1 MDPCFRRDYTM
12 IMNLNEIKKAYLIGI
27 KGSGMTA
34 VAEILK
40 ARGIIVSGSDTKE
53 KFFTDEILE
62 KNRISFTEE
71 FRADNVPGDADL
83 IVYSTAY
90 TENNN
95 TEVLEARKSGLTMLS
110 YPEVLGILFKEKLGI
125 AVCGTHGKT
134 TTTSILATCM
144 KEAGVK
150 PSAIVGSKVIGWN
163 GSALK
168 GKGNFFV
175 AEADEY
181 QNKLKYY
188 NPWAAV
194 LTSVDFDHPDF
205 FPTFEDYKNTF
216 RDFVAKIPKH
226 GFLVVCGDDADAI
239 EVAKN
244 ASCQS
249 LTYGF
254 GDGCEYRIEDL
265 SSKNW
270 SEDGELVKTFKVLH
284 DEEFLGEF
292 ETKMIGR
299 HNMQNAAA
307 AISVC
312 HKLKL
317 DLEKVKT
324 AILNFKGTS
333 RRFEYVGQRGG
344 AILIDD
350 YAHHP
355 EEIRATLKA
364 AREKYYRKNIWTVFH
379 PHTFS
384 RTEALL
390 QEFAQSFNN
399 TDKVIILDI
408 YGSAREVQGK
418 VSSKDL
424 VGLINRYEPGKAE
437 YLPTISESVEYLKN
451 KISSKD
457 VVISMGAGNVWQVTK
472 DLCSKK

>member
-1 MDPCFRRDYTM
+1 MK
-12 IMNLNEIKKAYLIGI
+12 LSEIKKAYFIGI
-27 KGSGMTA
+27 KGAGMTA

-40 ARGIIVSGSDTKE
+40 ARGIIVSGSDTEE

-62 KNRISFTEE
+62 RNRISFTEE
-71 FRADNVPGDADL
+71 FGAENIPDDADL

-95 TEVLEARKSGLTMLS
+95 TEMLEARKRGLLMLS

-134 TTTSILATCM
+134 TTTAILATCLD
-144 KEAGVK
+144 EAGVK
-150 PSAIVGSKVIGWN
+150 PSAIVGSNVIGWN
-163 GSALK
+163 GSILK

-181 QNKLKYY
+181 QNKLEYY
-188 NPWAAV
+188 NPWAVV
-194 LTSVDFDHPDF
+194 LTSIDFDHPDF
-205 FPTFEDYKNTF
+205 FPTFDGYKKAF
-216 RDFVAKIPKH
+216 RDFVSKIPKH
-226 GFLVVCGDDADAI
+226 GFLVVCGDDADAV
-239 EVAKN
+239 EVAKS
-244 ASCQS
+244 AACQI

-270 SEDGELVKTFKVLH
+270 SEKGELVKTFKILH
-284 DEEFLGEF
+284 KEEFLEEF

-307 AISVC
+307 AIAVC

-317 DLEKVKT
+317 ETEKVKT

-333 RRFEYVGQRGG
+333 RRFEYIGQRDG

-355 EEIRATLKA
+355 EEIKATLKA

-379 PHTFS
+379 PHTFT
-384 RTEALL
+384 RTKALFH
-390 QEFAQSFNN
+390 EFAQSFNN
-399 TDKVIILDI
+399 TDKVIVIDI
-408 YGSAREVQGK
+408 YGSAREIQGGI
-418 VSSKDL
+418 SSKELSD
-424 VGLINRYEPGKAE
+424 LINKYNPGKAE
-437 YLPTISESVEYLKN
+437 YISTIPEVIEYLKN
-451 KISSKD
+451 KISGKD

-472 DLCSKK
+472 NLCSKK

>member
-1 MDPCFRRDYTM
+1 
-12 IMNLNEIKKAYLIGI
+12 MNLSEIKKAYFIGI

-40 ARGIIVSGSDTKE
+40 ARGIEVSGSDTKE

-71 FRADNVPGDADL
+71 FSAENIPEDADL
-83 IVYSTAY
+83 VIYSTAY
-90 TENNN
+90 NENNN
-95 TEVLEARKSGLTMLS
+95 AEMLEARKRGLNMLS
-110 YPEVLGILFKEKLGI
+110 YPEILGILFKEKLGI

-134 TTTSILATCM
+134 TTTAILATCL
-144 KEAGVK
+144 KEADMK
-150 PSAIVGSKVIGWN
+150 PSAIVGSKVIEWN
-163 GSALK
+163 GSVLK

-181 QNKLKYY
+181 QNKLQYY
-188 NPWAAV
+188 NPWSVV
-194 LTSVDFDHPDF
+194 LTSIDFDHPDF
-205 FPTFEDYKNTF
+205 FETFEDYKSAFN
-216 RDFVAKIPKH
+216 DFVAKIPKH

-239 EVAKN
+239 QVAKN
-244 ASCQS
+244 ANCQV

-254 GDGCEYRIEDL
+254 GEECDYKIVDL

-270 SEDGELVKTFKVLH
+270 SEDGELVKTFRIFYAG
-284 DEEFLGEF
+284 EILGEF
-292 ETKMIGR
+292 ETKLIGR
-299 HNMQNAAA
+299 HNMLNATA
-307 AISVC
+307 AIAVC

-324 AILNFKGTS
+324 AILNFEGTS
-333 RRFEYVGQRGG
+333 RRFEYIGERDG

-355 EEIRATLKA
+355 EEIKATLKG

-379 PHTFS
+379 PHTFT
-384 RTEALL
+384 RTKALL
-390 QEFAQSFNN
+390 QEFAQSFDN
-399 TDKVIILDI
+399 TDKVIVIDI
-408 YGSAREVQGK
+408 YGSAREIQGG

-424 VGLINRYEPGKAE
+424 VDLINKYNPGKAE
-437 YLPTISESVEYLKN
+437 YIPTISEVVEFLKN

-457 VVISMGAGNVWQVTK
+457 AVISMGAGNVWEVTK
-472 DLCSKK
+472 NLCLKK